1 MLKDSQKSFFL
12 QQKRIERHTARHY
25 VEKETQNWRS
35 SSGFI
40 PRSSRNPYNEERK
53 IVGVR
58 ED

>member
-1 MLKDSQKSFFL
+1 MRVGKEN
-12 QQKRIERHTARHY
+12 IARHY